1 VAAAIAL
8 EVQKIY
14 AEMDIVARA
23 KRLGAALESALE
35 PVRSH
40 PLVGDMRG
48 VGFIIGLEL
57 MEDGAARVPFDSA
70 LKVGAR
76 VDAAA
81 ARHGLILRVIGDRIV
96 FAPPLVIEEEEIEV
110 IGERLRRALDEVAR
124 DIKGDAAA

>member
-1 VAAAIAL
+1 
-8 EVQKIY
+8 VQKIY

-23 KRLGAALESALE
+23 KRLGAALEAALE
-35 PVRSH
+35 PVREH

-48 VGFIIGLEL
+48 VGFILGLEL
-57 MEDGAARVPFDSA
+57 MRDGAARVPFDPA

-96 FAPPLVIEEEEIEV
+96 FAPPLVIEEEEIGQ
-110 IGERLRRALDEVAR
+110 IGQRLGRALDEVTRELEREAV
-124 DIKGDAAA
+124 A